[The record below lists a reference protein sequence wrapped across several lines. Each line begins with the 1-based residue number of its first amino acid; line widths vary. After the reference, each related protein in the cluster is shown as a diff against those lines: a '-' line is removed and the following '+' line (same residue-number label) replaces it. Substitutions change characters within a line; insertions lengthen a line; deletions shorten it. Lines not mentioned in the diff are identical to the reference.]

1 MVAGGAGGAV
11 AAGVHIVSFL
21 ELSFRFCNKLKTRY
35 DDCYNY
41 NMGSA
46 VNHVRFLYICRALG
60 HFQLAEHLVNEVNQG
75 PCYVKSLFTK
85 TF

>member
-1 MVAGGAGGAV
+1 MAASGAGGAV

-21 ELSFRFCNKLKTRY
+21 ELSFWFCNKLKTSY

-41 NMGSA
+41 NIGSA

-60 HFQLAEHLVNEVNQG
+60 
-75 PCYVKSLFTK
+75 SLSVSRPLGK
-85 TF
+85 